1 MASTTKSNAAL
12 LQLEEALKIQM
23 HITVNEPYLQIVFR
37 IFFTNYQSSV
47 PVVFFINVII
57 FVCVCVCVCVCVWG
71 SLGLSFSIFKMESSI
86 SIASYM

>member
-1 MASTTKSNAAL
+1 MGIHFHRGHCLWPQPPNAAL

-47 PVVFFINVII
+47 PVVFLLLLLLF
-57 FVCVCVCVCVCVWG
+57 FFFLCVCVCVCG
-71 SLGLSFSIFKMESSI
+71 SLGLKVLAFSK
-86 SIASYM
+86 